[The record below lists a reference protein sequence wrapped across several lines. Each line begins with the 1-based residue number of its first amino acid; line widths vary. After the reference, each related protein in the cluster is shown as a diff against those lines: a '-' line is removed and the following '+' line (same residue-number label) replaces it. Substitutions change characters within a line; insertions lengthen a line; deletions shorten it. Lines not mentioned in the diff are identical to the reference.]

1 MSPQRNQPKS
11 AGDFDGEGV
20 DGEGVDGE
28 GVDDDGDDDGGVGD
42 NDDEDIWLNR
52 SIRFNTF
59 VDIFI
64 QQQPNTTKP
73 NMDTNTKP
81 NTTKPDMSN
90 MSTKSTRTKVEFI
103 GRPLKQLECVKKQST
118 FQADLSRN
126 HFIPSP

>member
-1 MSPQRNQPKS
+1 MSPQRTQPKS
-11 AGDFDGEGV
+11 AGDGDGEGV
-20 DGEGVDGE
+20 DGDGDGE
-28 GVDDDGDDDGGVGD
+28 GVDDDGD

-52 SIRFNTF
+52 IIRFNTF

-73 NMDTNTKP
+73 NMDTNTKS
-81 NTTKPDMSN
+81 NTIKPDVSN

>member
-1 MSPQRNQPKS
+1 MSPQRNQPKF
-11 AGDFDGEGV
+11 AGV
-20 DGEGVDGE
+20 VM
-28 GVDDDGDDDGGVGD
+28 VMVKVLMMMVMMMVVTLLL
-42 NDDEDIWLNR
+42 I
-52 SIRFNTF
+52 
-59 VDIFI
+59 IFI
-64 QQQPNTTKP
+64 QRQPNTTKP

-81 NTTKPDMSN
+81 NTTKPDVSN

>member
-1 MSPQRNQPKS
+1 MSPQRTQPKS
-11 AGDFDGEGV
+11 AGDG
-20 DGEGVDGE
+20 DGE
-28 GVDDDGDDDGGVGD
+28 GVDDDGGDGD

-52 SIRFNTF
+52 IIRFNTF

-64 QQQPNTTKP
+64 QQHTTKP
-73 NMDTNTKP
+73 NMDTNTEP
-81 NTTKPDMSN
+81 NTTKPDVSN

>member
-1 MSPQRNQPKS
+1 MSPQRTQPKS
-11 AGDFDGEGV
+11 AGDGDGEG
-20 DGEGVDGE
+20 GDGE
-28 GVDDDGDDDGGVGD
+28 GVDDDGGDGD

-52 SIRFNTF
+52 IIRFNTF

-64 QQQPNTTKP
+64 QRQPNTTKP

-81 NTTKPDMSN
+81 NTTKPDVSN